1 MKRYSSDWYWFY
13 VINYSLVIII
23 IFPIYWTFISS
34 IKKPAELITSDP
46 TFFPRSATSEYY
58 DRILNYGI
66 RDSIVVN
73 NDDKDLKNNPDEEG
87 VTVDRNYQYA
97 DKGNIKRAFINS
109 SIVSAGTILFTIVV
123 CTLGG
128 YALTVLKTPFKNI
141 LFLLIILPILIP
153 GISLIIPLYKL
164 MRELGLTDSHLGLI
178 FLHTTGML
186 PLGIFMMKNAFGSIP
201 ISLREVAM
209 LEGSSELRIII
220 SVMLP
225 LTIPGLLTV
234 MVFAMYVSWNDY
246 LLAFLFINSPENIM
260 LNIALQKIALGG
272 SQFEM
277 KWGDLTAGS
286 VVSFIPIIIIYAFLQ
301 KYFVRGV
308 TGSAVKE

>member
-73 NDDKDLKNNPDEEG
+73 NDDKDLKNNPNEEG

-225 LTIPGLLTV
+225 LAVPGLLTV

>member
-225 LTIPGLLTV
+225 LAVPGLLTV

>member
-66 RDSIVVN
+66 RDSILVN

-225 LTIPGLLTV
+225 LAVPGLLTV

>member
-186 PLGIFMMKNAFGSIP
+186 PLGIFMMRNAFGSIP

-225 LTIPGLLTV
+225 LAVPGLLTV